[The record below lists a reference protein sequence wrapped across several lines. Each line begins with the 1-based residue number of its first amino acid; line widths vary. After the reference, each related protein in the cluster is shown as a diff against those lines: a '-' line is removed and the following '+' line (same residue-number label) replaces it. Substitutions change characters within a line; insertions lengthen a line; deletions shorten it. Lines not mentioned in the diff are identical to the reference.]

1 MRRHFRPELL
11 NRLDEIVIFDPLSHE
26 QLRKVA
32 RLQMKDVALRLAD
45 KGVALAVSD
54 AALDIVLSES
64 YDPVSISL
72 QFSCPISQIVAKLR
86 LKLIECMLLLLQVY
100 GARPI
105 RRWLEKRVVTQLSK
119 MLIREEIDE
128 NSTVYIDALPGKK
141 ELSYRVEKNGG
152 LVNLA
157 SGKKSDILIEIPNGT
172 RSDAAQAVK
181 KMKIEAEEMDEEEMD
196 EE

>member
-1 MRRHFRPELL
+1 VRRHFRPELL